1 MRISNILAPV
11 PNKKPQTTQE
21 QSVLRLAGQHGLLHT
36 RDIAAAAIP
45 TVVLT
50 RLVRRG
56 RLLRAGRGVYTLPGR
71 PGSAHRSLAEVALR
85 APRGVICLL
94 SALRVHEI
102 GTQAP
107 FEVWLALPAGVAA
120 PRIDS
125 PTIRVVRMTGESLVQ
140 GIQRVELDGVK
151 VPVYDAAKTIADC
164 FKFRNK
170 IGLDVALEA
179 LREAWRERKVK
190 TDALWRY
197 AKVNRVANVMRPYL
211 ETLA

>member
-1 MRISNILAPV
+1 MSPKPV
-11 PNKKPQTTQE
+11 QTQE
-21 QSVLRLAGQHGLLHT
+21 QAVLRLARKRGLLHT
-36 RDIAAAAIP
+36 RDIAGLGVP

-50 RLVRRG
+50 RLVRG
-56 RLLRAGRGVYTLPGR
+56 GQLVRAGRGVYALAGR
-71 PGSAHRSLAEVALR
+71 SGSAHRSLAEVALR
-85 APRGVICLL
+85 APRGVVCLL

-120 PRIDS
+120 PRLES
-125 PTIRVVRMTGESLVQ
+125 PAIRVVRMTGDSLKQ
-140 GIQRVELDGVK
+140 GIQRVEIDGVK
-151 VPVYDAAKTIADC
+151 VPVYDVAKTIADC

-211 ETLA
+211 EALA